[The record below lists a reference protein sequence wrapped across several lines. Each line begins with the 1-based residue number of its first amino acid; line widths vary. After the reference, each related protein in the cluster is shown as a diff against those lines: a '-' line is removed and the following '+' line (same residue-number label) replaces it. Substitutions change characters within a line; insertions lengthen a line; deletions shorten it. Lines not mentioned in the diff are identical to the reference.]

1 MPWHTCRDQKMT
13 GIGSFLPP
21 YGFWESNSGLG
32 WVLAAMRA
40 PTQPSHQ
47 PQEDISWAA
56 AMVHEKL
63 PVFFLLTFGE
73 AKQLDTSKGKLG
85 AACSDG
91 YWAVWGPG
99 FHPQHQSLLFF
110 WHRASPYSFSVNV
123 ALKWQPNIDRPVLPF
138 FLILSSL
145 SLSLRSDCWPETR
158 LASWLSFPGAGII
171 CVSQHALFKLIY
183 LFMHSLI
190 SSFISLFCF
199 LLFLWCWGLNLG
211 FMYVRQAANYWAI
224 LISWMINLFPPMKNS
239 FFHFSLSVSMQTW
252 CQALHGLL

>member
-1 MPWHTCRDQKMT
+1 MQRSEDDRNWIFPST
-13 GIGSFLPP
+13 L
-21 YGFWESNSGLG
+21 
-32 WVLAAMRA
+32 WVLGIKLRSWLSLGCNACTHPAISPA
-40 PTQPSHQ
+40 PRRYFLSCCYG
-47 PQEDISWAA
+47 SWKASCS
-56 AMVHEKL
+56 
-63 PVFFLLTFGE
+63 FLLTFGE
-73 AKQLDTSKGKLG
+73 AKRLDTSKGKLG

-171 CVSQHALFKLIY
+171 GVSQHALFKLIY